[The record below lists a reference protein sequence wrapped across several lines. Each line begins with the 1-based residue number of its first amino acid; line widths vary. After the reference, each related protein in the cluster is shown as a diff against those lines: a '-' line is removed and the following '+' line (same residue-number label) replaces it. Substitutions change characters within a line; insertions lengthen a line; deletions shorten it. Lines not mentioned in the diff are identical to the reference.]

1 MTSMRIE
8 FTEQI
13 ALWISKQTESG
24 AFGSQS
30 EVVQHCVRTYI
41 HDNDPRHFAKPAAPH
56 EAADGSLVDQIVDAV
71 GKGAITEPFGF
82 DDIFSMFG
90 QRFSEKSL
98 RTCLA
103 NFAVDET
110 ADAKG
115 YHVAQGRKPRFLRV
129 GRGQYMVFRAGAS
142 KAKR

>member
-41 HDNDPRHFAKPAAPH
+41 HDNDPRHFAKP
-56 EAADGSLVDQIVDAV
+56 GQICSIRHRA
-71 GKGAITEPFGF
+71 
-82 DDIFSMFG
+82 
-90 QRFSEKSL
+90 L
-98 RTCLA
+98 RI
-103 NFAVDET
+103 
-110 ADAKG
+110 
-115 YHVAQGRKPRFLRV
+115 
-129 GRGQYMVFRAGAS
+129 
-142 KAKR
+142 